1 MERIKNALVRSW
13 EHDRTAFMFEMVGM
27 LFTVA
32 GSLVLALT
40 AKDPNMLIVYPLFL
54 VGAATGLY
62 AYYRREMVWTIV
74 LTAYFVVIN
83 IVGFFIALG

>member
-13 EHDRTAFMFEMVGM
+13 QHDHIAFLFEMIGM
-27 LFTVA
+27 LFTIA
-32 GSLVLALT
+32 GSLL
-40 AKDPNMLIVYPLFL
+40 YPLFL
-54 VGAATGLY
+54 VGASTGLF
-62 AYYRREMVWTIV
+62 AYYRREMVWTIL